1 MKEFKFGLLLIIIG
15 FILVGALALIS
26 KEDERAIDS
35 CIKAGHGRKYC
46 EYHLG

>member
-1 MKEFKFGLLLIIIG
+1 MKEFKIGLLLIVIG
-15 FILVGALALIS
+15 FILAGALVLIN

-35 CIKAGHGRKYC
+35 CIKAGHGHKYC

>member
-1 MKEFKFGLLLIIIG
+1 MGLLLIIIG
-15 FILVGALALIS
+15 FIIAVALVLIN

-35 CIKAGHGRKYC
+35 CIEAGHGRKYC

>member
-1 MKEFKFGLLLIIIG
+1 MKNFKLGLLLLTIG
-15 FILVGALALIS
+15 FILVGALVLIN

>member
-1 MKEFKFGLLLIIIG
+1 MKEFKIGLLLVIIG
-15 FILVGALALIS
+15 FILAGALVLIN

>member
-1 MKEFKFGLLLIIIG
+1 MKEFKIGLLLIIIG
-15 FILVGALALIS
+15 FILAGALVLIN

-35 CIKAGHGRKYC
+35 CIEDGHDRKYC

>member
-1 MKEFKFGLLLIIIG
+1 MKEFKIGLLLIVIG
-15 FILVGALALIS
+15 FILAGALVLIS

-35 CIKAGHGRKYC
+35 CIEAGHGRKYC